1 MSIVYVHVFVQLCVK
16 TSDIDHQGTTYQ
28 VVNTGV
34 IKICHVFIVTDTVSV
49 FYTEYEVKN

>member
-34 IKICHVFIVTDTVSV
+34 IKICYVFIVTDTVSV